1 MEAFK
6 QMGDENPSQP
16 IIQPDLLDHVLSRR
30 LFAAMGYPSVRS
42 LNKVTMKIITAC
54 VSCLLLASSSAIA
67 AAPDFESV
75 TAHITKIIEC
85 PNPRIQPGYGTP
97 KTPLYICYLGVDE
110 YRKVFINDDG
120 SGRIKNIKLMWD
132 DRTKSMPPL
141 PPVHAEKTEAKGM
154 LEAVLKT
161 YAPDVKDQI
170 VKAFFLTKKPAKFD
184 SAKYRIEF
192 LYSQGPSMDE
202 RLLVLTPK

>member
-1 MEAFK
+1 
-6 QMGDENPSQP
+6 
-16 IIQPDLLDHVLSRR
+16 
-30 LFAAMGYPSVRS
+30 
-42 LNKVTMKIITAC
+42 MKTITAC

-141 PPVHAEKTEAKGM
+141 PPVHAEKAEAKVM

-161 YAPDVKDQI
+161 YAPDVKDQV
-170 VKAFFLTKKPAKFD
+170 VKAFFLTKKSAKFD